1 MLTYIPQIAGSVV
14 VLFIAAAVRVGF
26 NVLKSRYL
34 KTHSNADHK
43 VSHIF
48 RVMNFAIN
56 TVALIAI
63 LIIWGVNPT
72 NLFLAL
78 GSVFTVIGVA
88 LFAQWSILSNI
99 TAGIILFFSAP
110 FRIGDTI
117 RILDK
122 DMPIE
127 ATVVDIFTF
136 YTHLRTIDGEL
147 HIFPNSL
154 LLQKAI
160 AVVEDDEFE
169 KK

>member
-14 VLFIAAAVRVGF
+14 VLFITAAVRVGF

-78 GSVFTVIGVA
+78 GSVFAVIGVA